1 MDTAVRAD
9 SGEQQSVHKTY
20 SATGLLAVGVASG
33 LLGGLALAVPIV
45 IWDWVRSSHRALEL
59 PMAATAWPFGLDHF
73 SHDQN
78 LWWPILLG
86 IVLLA
91 AYWALA
97 GVVFVALADRT
108 YRVSH
113 PAAAILAGAAW
124 SFVTFIFSWY
134 MLLPVAR
141 DGAPFR
147 STIADPRLYTAPTW
161 VWILGFTLSGLVIGA
176 FYGAFRQSA
185 VLQREHPSAQQAPQ
199 RPGRVR
205 PAA

>member
-9 SGEQQSVHKTY
+9 SGEQHAVHQTY
-20 SATGLLAVGVASG
+20 PATGLLAVGVASG
-33 LLGGLALAVPIV
+33 LLGGLALAAPIV
-45 IWDWVRSSHRALEL
+45 IWDWIRSSHRALEL
-59 PMAATAWPFGLDHF
+59 PMAATAWPFGLEHF
-73 SHDQN
+73 SHVEN
-78 LWWPILLG
+78 LWWPIVVG

-97 GVVFVALADRT
+97 GVAFAALADRT
-108 YRVSH
+108 YRLSH
-113 PAAAILAGAAW
+113 PLSAIVAGAAW

-134 MLLPVAR
+134 MLLPIAR

-147 STIADPRLYTAPTW
+147 ATAADPRLFTAPTW

-185 VLQREHPSAQQAPQ
+185 AFRSEQRREPQ
-199 RPGRVR
+199 KHERHGRVR